1 MAVLKRN
8 SGVFK
13 AIFGLLLLG
22 TFFINVRAQSVPT
35 KVIYF
40 LSGPKDHAGPE
51 GSGRHETRRD
61 LLVLQHCIDSI
72 SNVKDVKIV
81 TKFLY
86 SRTAL
91 DIADLKD
98 VAAVIVECSAEGSSK
113 DRANPLFPPSGDNT
127 RTYDK
132 ATLAYLAQVDSL
144 HKAGMGIM
152 ILHWGITTTNQKAT
166 QYHMSWF
173 GEISASGYTHNP
185 LGYWS
190 VMPIQASKNHP
201 ILRGVGPW
209 NYKDEI
215 FSRLVV
221 NPADPYRTDL
231 LTGVAEKSNQGA
243 VAEPLGIAS
252 AYEKNGARGILWGG
266 MDYHSALLNDNYRRF
281 VLNAILWTAG
291 IDVPKDGAKSTAKQL
306 QLSAAKP
313 DEFDRLKPDGF
324 VLK

>member
-1 MAVLKRN
+1 MKTYSRIIVSVCILVLA
-8 SGVFK
+8 SGSGYK
-13 AIFGLLLLG
+13 AS
-22 TFFINVRAQSVPT
+22 AQAVPT

-40 LSGPKDHAGPE
+40 LAGPKDHAGDE

-72 SNVKDVKIV
+72 SNAEGVKIV
-81 TKFLY
+81 TKFSY
-86 SRTAL
+86 KRTAL
-91 DIADLKD
+91 DIEDLKGVD
-98 VAAVIVECSAEGSSK
+98 AIIVECSAEGSSK
-113 DRANPLFPPSGDNT
+113 ERAHPLFPPSNGND

-132 ATLAYLAQVDSL
+132 ATLVYLAQLDSL

-173 GEISASGYTHNP
+173 GEASLSGYTRNP
-185 LGYWS
+185 LGFWE
-190 VMPIQASKNHP
+190 VTPIKAAKKHP
-201 ILRGVGPW
+201 ILRGVGPF

-215 FSRLVV
+215 FSRMVV
-221 NPADPYRTDL
+221 NPADPYRIDL
-231 LTGVAEKSNQGA
+231 LTGKTDKSNQG

-252 AYEKNGARGILWGG
+252 AYEKNGARGMLWGG
-266 MDYHSALLNDNYRRF
+266 MDYHSALLNENYRRF

-291 IDVPKDGAKSTAKQL
+291 INVPKGGVKSIAKQL
-306 QLSAAKP
+306 QLSVNKP
-313 DEFDRLKPDGF
+313 DSFDNLKPAGF

>member
-1 MAVLKRN
+1 MKKSSAIL
-8 SGVFK
+8 K
-13 AIFGLLLLG
+13 AILVCALIGLF
-22 TFFINVRAQSVPT
+22 TNAASAQNVPT

-40 LSGPKDHAGPE
+40 LAGPKDHAGPE

-72 SNVKDVKIV
+72 SNVKGVKIV
-81 TKFLY
+81 TRFLY
-86 SRTAL
+86 NRTAL
-91 DIADLKD
+91 NVDDLKGVD
-98 VAAVIVECSAEGSSK
+98 AVIMECSAEGSSK
-113 DRANPLFPPSGDNT
+113 ERTNPIFPPSDGK
-127 RTYDK
+127 TYDK

-152 ILHWGITTTNQKAT
+152 ILHWGITTTNPKTT
-166 QYHMSWF
+166 QYHMNWF
-173 GEISASGYTHNP
+173 GEASLSGYTHNP

-190 VMPIQASKNHP
+190 VMPIQASKSHP

-215 FSRLVV
+215 FSRMVV
-221 NPADPYRTDL
+221 NPADPNRTDL
-231 LTGVAEKSNQGA
+231 LTGVTERSNQGA
-243 VAEPLGIAS
+243 VTDPLGIAS
-252 AYEKNGARGILWGG
+252 AYEKNGARGVLWGG

-291 IDVPKDGAKSTAKQL
+291 IDVPKDGARSTAKQL
-306 QLSAAKP
+306 QLSEAKP
-313 DEFDRLKPDGF
+313 DNFDKLKPEGF

>member
-1 MAVLKRN
+1 MCAVLC
-8 SGVFK
+8 S
-13 AIFGLLLLG
+13 ILG
-22 TFFINVRAQSVPT
+22 TNASAQNVPT

-40 LSGPKDHAGPE
+40 LAGPKDHAGEE

-72 SNVKDVKIV
+72 SNLKGVKIV

-86 SRTAL
+86 KRTAL
-91 DIADLKD
+91 NIEDLKG
-98 VAAVIVECSAEGSSK
+98 VSAIIIECSSESSSK
-113 DRANPLFPPSGDNT
+113 ERTHPLFPPSNGNE

-132 ATLAYLAQVDSL
+132 ETLDYLAQVDSL

-166 QYHMSWF
+166 QYYMSWF
-173 GEISASGYTHNP
+173 GEVSMHNYTRNP
-185 LGYWS
+185 LGFWS
-190 VMPIQASKNHP
+190 VIPLKSAKKHP

-215 FSRLVV
+215 FSRMVV

-231 LTGVAEKSNQGA
+231 LAGSIEKSNEGP
-243 VAEPLGIAS
+243 AELLGIGS

-266 MDYHSALLNDNYRRF
+266 MDYHSALLNENYRRY

-291 IDVPKDGAKSTAKQL
+291 IDVPKGGVKSTARQL
-306 QLSAAKP
+306 QLSPSRP
-313 DEFDRLKPDGF
+313 DMFDKLKPEGF
-324 VLK
+324 VFK

>member
-1 MAVLKRN
+1 MNTHSRILTLFFV
-8 SGVFK
+8 
-13 AIFGLLLLG
+13 ILLAC
-22 TFFINVRAQSVPT
+22 TSQFQASAQNVPT

-40 LSGPKDHAGPE
+40 LAGPKDHAGEE

-72 SNVKDVKIV
+72 ANVKGVKIV

-86 SRTAL
+86 KRSAL
-91 DIADLKD
+91 DIEDLKGVD
-98 VAAVIVECSAEGSSK
+98 AIIIESSAEGSSK
-113 DRANPLFPPSGDNT
+113 ERAHPLFPPSEANA
-127 RTYDK
+127 RTYDR

-152 ILHWGITTTNQKAT
+152 VLHWGITTTNPKAT

-173 GEISASGYTHNP
+173 GEASLSGYTRNP
-185 LGYWS
+185 LGFWS
-190 VMPIQASKNHP
+190 VTPIKNAQSHP

-215 FSRLVV
+215 FSRMVV
-221 NPADPYRTDL
+221 NSADPYRTDL
-231 LTGVAEKSNQGA
+231 LTGTAEKSNQGA
-243 VAEPLGIAS
+243 AEPLGIAS
-252 AYEKNGARGILWGG
+252 AYDKNGARGVLWGG
-266 MDYHSALLNDNYRRF
+266 MDYHSALLNENYRRF

-291 IDVPKDGAKSTAKQL
+291 IDVPAGGVKSNAKQL
-306 QLSAAKP
+306 QLSENKP
-313 DEFDRLKPDGF
+313 DNFDNLKPAGF

>member
-1 MAVLKRN
+1 METSAPATLPLR
-8 SGVFK
+8 
-13 AIFGLLLLG
+13 
-22 TFFINVRAQSVPT
+22 TFATATLAQNVPT

-40 LSGPKDHAGPE
+40 LAGPKDHAGPE

-72 SNVKDVKIV
+72 SNVKGVKIL

-91 DIADLKD
+91 DVADMKD
-98 VAAVIVECSAEGSSK
+98 VAAIIVECSAESSSK
-113 DRANPLFPPSGDNT
+113 ERANPIFPPSGDNT
-127 RTYDK
+127 RTYDR
-132 ATLAYLAQVDSL
+132 ATLAYLAQLDSL

-173 GEISASGYTHNP
+173 GEASMAGYTHNP

-190 VMPIQASKNHP
+190 VMPIQAAKNHP

-215 FSRLVV
+215 FSRMVV
-221 NPADPYRTDL
+221 NPGDPYRTDL

-243 VAEPLGIAS
+243 VTDPLGIAS
-252 AYEKNGARGILWGG
+252 AYEKNGARGVLWGG
-266 MDYHSALLNDNYRRF
+266 MDYHSALLNENYRRF

-291 IDVPKDGAKSTAKQL
+291 IDVPKNGAKSDAKQL
-306 QLSAAKP
+306 QLSVEKP
-313 DEFDRLKPDGF
+313 DEFDRLKPEGF